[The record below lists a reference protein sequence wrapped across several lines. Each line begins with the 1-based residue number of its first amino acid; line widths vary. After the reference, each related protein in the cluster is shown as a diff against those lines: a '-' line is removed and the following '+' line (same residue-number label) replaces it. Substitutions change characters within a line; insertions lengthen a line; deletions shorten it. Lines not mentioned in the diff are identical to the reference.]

1 MATTYT
7 DNTGI
12 TKPGSGEQ
20 SGTWGTTVNTNFDI
34 IDRALNDVGA
44 ITLSGSTY
52 TLTTNNGSLSDGQY
66 SAIVFSGTLSG
77 DCTVT
82 IDPSD
87 AAKTYIVKNS
97 TTGGFS
103 VIFSQGN
110 GSGGTLTVPAD
121 QVAIVYADGAGVG
134 AKVDGKALSN
144 VTDALTFSGTTKVQ
158 ATSTGATVTGNL
170 INDGVEVL
178 TGGYLNGAPGSTL
191 SLEGFFN
198 NGTENI
204 AIGSLALGGT
214 ASPNSMSGNGKNTA
228 IGKSAAGAL
237 TSGDYNTAIGY
248 SSSEGM
254 VSGSEN
260 TSVGLESLKLNQSG
274 NKNVAVGSNALFDN
288 VLGSENVALGYKSSE
303 NSLSSYNVVIG
314 SQANTKDALAS
325 TLGAVGEN
333 IAIGYQAGAQTGS
346 GNATGYLSDANSY
359 KRNITVGT
367 ESGKFLGGYS
377 SQNVFLGYRA
387 GPQVAA
393 SDQSDDNVGIG
404 TNALYRLTTADSNV
418 CIGEEAGSYI
428 TAGGYNVCIGPDS
441 GVTNTADLT
450 GSFNVA
456 VGWLS
461 TLSPGG
467 ASNTVIG
474 RGAGSSTSPFNMISG
489 GPHSDRIVLGDNSIT
504 NAYINVAWTVTSDV
518 RDKTNIENVDLG
530 LEFLS
535 SFTPIKFRY
544 TNSREENDPHGP
556 QHYGYSAQ
564 DVLAAEGANPVI
576 IDTEQPEKLKL
587 KETQL
592 IPVLHNAILE
602 LKEENAALRARL
614 DAAGI

>member
-66 SAIVFSGTLSG
+66 SAIVFSGTLTA

-82 IDPSD
+82 IDPND

-144 VTDALTFSGTTKVQ
+144 VTDTLTFSGTTKVE
-158 ATSTGATVTGNL
+158 ATNTGATVTGNL
-170 INDGVEVL
+170 INDGIEVL
-178 TGGYLNGAPGSTL
+178 TGGHLNGAPGSTL

-237 TSGDYNTAIGY
+237 TSGDYNTAVGY
-248 SSSEGM
+248 SSSE
-254 VSGSEN
+254 SIITGSEN

-288 VLGSENVALGYKSSE
+288 VLGSENVAIGYKSSE
-303 NSLSSYNVVIG
+303 NSLSSYSVVIG

-333 IAIGYQAGAQTGS
+333 IAIGYKSGAQSGS
-346 GNATGYLSDANSY
+346 GNATGYISDSTSY
-359 KRNITVGT
+359 KRNITIGT

-377 SQNVFLGYRA
+377 SQNVFLGYRT
-387 GPQVAA
+387 GPQVSA
-393 SDQSDDNVGIG
+393 SDSSNHNVGIG
-404 TNALYRLTTADSNV
+404 TNALYELTTGDGNV
-418 CIGEEAGSYI
+418 CIGQDAGLRN
-428 TAGGYNVCIGPDS
+428 TTGVNNVCIGPNS
-441 GVTNTADLT
+441 GNTGSFDLT
-450 GSFNVA
+450 GNYNTAMGWVA
-456 VGWLS
+456 

-467 ASNTVIG
+467 SDNIVIG
-474 RGAGSSTSPFNMISG
+474 RGAGSTTSPFDMITG
-489 GPHSDRIVLGDNSIT
+489 GPYSDRIVLGNNSIT

-518 RDKTNIENVDLG
+518 RDKTNIEQVPHG

-535 SFTPIKFRY
+535 SFAPIKFQY
-544 TNSREENDPHGP
+544 TNDREQNEAHGSE
-556 QHYGYSAQ
+556 HYGYSAQ

-576 IDTEQPEKLKL
+576 VDTEQDEKLKM

-592 IPVLHNAILE
+592 IPILHNAILE
-602 LKEENAALRARL
+602 LKEEIALLRDSL
-614 DAAGI
+614 DAAG

>member
-66 SAIVFSGTLSG
+66 SAIVFSGTLTA

-82 IDPSD
+82 IDPND

-144 VTDALTFSGTTKVQ
+144 VTDVLTFSGTTKVE
-158 ATSTGATVTGNL
+158 ATNTGATVTGNL
-170 INDGVEVL
+170 INDGIEVL
-178 TGGYLNGAPGSTL
+178 TGGHLKGAPGSTM

-237 TSGDYNTAIGY
+237 TSGDYNTAVGY

-254 VSGSEN
+254 ISGSEN

-346 GNATGYLSDANSY
+346 GNATGYINDANSY
-359 KRNITVGT
+359 KRNITIGT

-377 SQNVFLGYRA
+377 SQNVFLGYRS

-404 TNALYRLTTADSNV
+404 TNALFRLTAGDNNV
-418 CIGEEAGSYI
+418 CIGDEAGTYI

-441 GVTNTADLT
+441 GFTNTNDLT
-450 GSFNVA
+450 GNSNTA
-456 VGWLS
+456 IGWYS
-461 TLSPGG
+461 YLSPGG
-467 ASNTVIG
+467 DDNTVIG
-474 RGAGSSTSPFNMISG
+474 KGAGGASSPFDMLSG
-489 GPHSDRIVLGDNSIT
+489 GPHSDRIILGDNTVT

-518 RDKTNIENVDLG
+518 RDKTNIENVNLG
-530 LEFLS
+530 LDFLS
-535 SFTPIKFRY
+535 SFSPIKFNY
-544 TNSREENDPHGP
+544 TEDREQNVAHGP
-556 QHYGYSAQ
+556 VHYGYSAQ
-564 DVLAAEGANPVI
+564 DVLAAEGDDPVI
-576 IDTEQPEKLKL
+576 VDTEQAEKLKM

-592 IPVLHNAILE
+592 IPILHNAILE
-602 LKEENAALRARL
+602 LKGENNALRARL
-614 DAAGI
+614 DAAGL